1 MPLRPR
7 ATTAHGRLAG
17 GGGRNV
23 RPSGHDHQH
32 LIRPA
37 VFGIGIGSGGELIT
51 FSYVDAGLWEEDEDW
66 YWTIYGPDKA
76 VGSGPWLAGSNLF
89 FTGGASGHFRWLRN
103 MELGDQSV
111 SGPQACEVE
120 ALDADRNLLGTLI
133 ELNIAAAMAAD
144 YEEYDDGEGWV
155 GTVFRSSSGSAD
167 FTAKAVE
174 FQGSFAYIRTWQYTD
189 PDPSDPTS
197 EIICPTPSRAY

>member
-51 FSYVDAGLWEEDEDW
+51 FSYVDSGADGDW
-66 YWTIYGPDKA
+66 YWYIYGPNKA
-76 VGSGPWLAGSNLF
+76 IGNGPWLVGSNLF
-89 FTGGASGHFRWLRN
+89 FTGGALGHFRWLRD
-103 MELGDQSV
+103 MEYGNQTV
-111 SGPQACEVE
+111 SGSQACEVE
-120 ALDADRNLLGTLI
+120 ALDADRNILGTLI
-133 ELNIAAAMAAD
+133 DLDVDAAMAAD
-144 YEEYDDGEGWV
+144 CEDYEGHFTWP
-155 GTVFRSSSGSAD
+155 SSSGAAD

-189 PDPSDPTS
+189 PDPSDPTP
-197 EIICPTPSRAY
+197 EITCPTPDRAY